1 MIRFRRQSNFWRP
14 HWFLPRVDRFQ
25 ERDFGGRIALVA
37 EINVGG
43 SKLVTYNLHL
53 ESRAHDEL
61 RVSQMDEVLSDSAGY
76 GPQCMLV
83 VAGHLNLDVSKHPAA
98 MTWARAGFRDALAA
112 TPSPTTLPRRLFE
125 PGPRLS
131 EKAWIA
137 AAPVSAF
144 KMLVILTRGAP
155 PAPLLC
161 SPDAPC
167 RLFSWAFIHGLS
179 SPANSPLRSRPILC
193 YNH

>member
-1 MIRFRRQSNFWRP
+1 MEDESQ
-14 HWFLPRVDRFQ
+14 
-25 ERDFGGRIALVA
+25 LVA

-83 VAGHLNLDVSKHPAA
+83 VAGDLNLDVSKHPAA
-98 MTWARAGFRDALAA
+98 MTWVRAGFRDALAA

-125 PGPRLS
+125 PGRQ
-131 EKAWIA
+131 I
-137 AAPVSAF
+137 
-144 KMLVILTRGAP
+144 
-155 PAPLLC
+155 
-161 SPDAPC
+161 D
-167 RLFSWAFIHGLS
+167 WAF
-179 SPANSPLRSRPILC
+179 ACAARFR
-193 YNH
+193 